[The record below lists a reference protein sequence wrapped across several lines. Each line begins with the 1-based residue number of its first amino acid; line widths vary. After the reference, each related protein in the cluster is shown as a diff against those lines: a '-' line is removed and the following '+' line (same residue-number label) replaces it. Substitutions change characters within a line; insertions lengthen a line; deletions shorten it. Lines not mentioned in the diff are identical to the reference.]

1 MTQAR
6 RCRPC
11 WVACSAGGAGEVAVF
26 SRGTLIGFT
35 GMLEAAGIM
44 PASPGGAGLGA
55 LNARLNAP
63 LSPFGAMLGELSATG
78 KASLTFRLSGPQ
90 LH

>member
-1 MTQAR
+1 
-6 RCRPC
+6 
-11 WVACSAGGAGEVAVF
+11 
-26 SRGTLIGFT
+26 
-35 GMLEAAGIM
+35 MLEAAGIM